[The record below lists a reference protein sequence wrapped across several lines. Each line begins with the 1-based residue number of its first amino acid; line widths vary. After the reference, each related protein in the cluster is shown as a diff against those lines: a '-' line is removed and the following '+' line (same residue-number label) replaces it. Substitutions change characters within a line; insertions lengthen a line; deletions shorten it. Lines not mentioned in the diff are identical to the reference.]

1 MPSATWHA
9 SPKFVVRGL
18 EFVRASGSFGGPER
32 CSDAAATK
40 ATATA
45 QESDR
50 TEGWDT
56 GPIESGQSRVASSGT
71 LVGTVSLACAA
82 QIGANHKSH
91 HTRTPLGRW
100 RPTWRVRNR
109 IGCCECVCLG
119 RRACH
124 LLGRERNRRH
134 LTTHLKCDD
143 SFPRVRIAILLFHL
157 AIIIS
162 RGRTQSGSPP
172 RDGRASLKSSY
183 SPELHHDWSVCH
195 HVHACFLQGIKQ
207 A

>member
-1 MPSATWHA
+1 
-9 SPKFVVRGL
+9 
-18 EFVRASGSFGGPER
+18 VRA
-32 CSDAAATK
+32 
-40 ATATA
+40 
-45 QESDR
+45 
-50 TEGWDT
+50 
-56 GPIESGQSRVASSGT
+56 
-71 LVGTVSLACAA
+71 VSLAGRSVVPTQLLRKRQQQHKSPTAQRGGTPDQSGAA
-82 QIGANHKSH
+82 SPGLQAAEPWWERRALGARRKSERIIKSH
-91 HTRTPLGRW
+91 HTHTPLGRW

-162 RGRTQSGSPP
+162 QGTQSGSPP